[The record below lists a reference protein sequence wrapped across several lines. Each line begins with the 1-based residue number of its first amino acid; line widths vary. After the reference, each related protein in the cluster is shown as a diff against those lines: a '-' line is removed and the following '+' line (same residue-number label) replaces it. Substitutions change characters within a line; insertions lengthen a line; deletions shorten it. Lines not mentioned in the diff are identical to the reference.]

1 MKTLEASM
9 RELGLSK
16 AKEYLFY
23 AVGLIVIIALA
34 FGIYIWKGFGV
45 MLIIPAVGLILYTY
59 LYFGRYGRAIRTK
72 KATETEEF
80 IRLFT
85 FFGIYVNNGYNVY
98 HALESIVPFAGST
111 LKERLECLLR
121 DIEEDKTVT
130 PFIHFASFFPDMKIK
145 EVMVSIYAMI
155 EEGGGGAYIARFQHI
170 FGKLSDDKHLRAK
183 EKRVES
189 LQNLSFLPLLGSGIA
204 MLMLTVALM
213 EIMGSLMNVV

>member
-1 MKTLEASM
+1 
-9 RELGLSK
+9 
-16 AKEYLFY
+16 
-23 AVGLIVIIALA
+23 
-34 FGIYIWKGFGV
+34 
-45 MLIIPAVGLILYTY
+45 
-59 LYFGRYGRAIRTK
+59 
-72 KATETEEF
+72 
-80 IRLFT
+80 
-85 FFGIYVNNGYNVY
+85 
-98 HALESIVPFAGST
+98 
-111 LKERLECLLR
+111 
-121 DIEEDKTVT
+121 
-130 PFIHFASFFPDMKIK
+130 MKIK